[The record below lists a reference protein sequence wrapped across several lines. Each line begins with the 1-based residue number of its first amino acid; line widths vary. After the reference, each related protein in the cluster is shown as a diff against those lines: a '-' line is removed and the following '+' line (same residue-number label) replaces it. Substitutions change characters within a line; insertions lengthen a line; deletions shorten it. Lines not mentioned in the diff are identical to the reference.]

1 MKTRRMIVMLL
12 CVVMIAGMMTGCQK
26 KIPQTA
32 AEFTQIMETAG
43 LAVRDNT
50 GNGDEND
57 KLTAKLYAIDENYT
71 IEYYAFEDSGAAQRV
86 YNSNYRTFDEEN
98 PVKTLSAKMTTS
110 RYDYCAFTAG
120 GQFYVI
126 ARIENTLVGCV
137 ADAEYKQEILS
148 HIKALG
154 YK

>member
-12 CVVMIAGMMTGCQK
+12 CVVVIAGMMTGCQK

-98 PVKTLSAKMTTS
+98 PVKTLSAKMTT
-110 RYDYCAFTAG
+110 RRGPVLCDCPDREYPGRLRCGRGIQAG
-120 GQFYVI
+120 DSEPY
-126 ARIENTLVGCV
+126 
-137 ADAEYKQEILS
+137 
-148 HIKALG
+148 
-154 YK
+154 